1 MTNQF
6 KKGGKLK
13 NKLQHNAAYLLH
25 TIIEMLHTG
34 FCYYNWLYQTENSV
48 MGEFS
53 HERSI

>member
-34 FCYYNWLYQTENSV
+34 FCYNTTNCKSKNVYAA
-48 MGEFS
+48 F
-53 HERSI
+53 

>member
-1 MTNQF
+1 MINQF

-34 FCYYNWLYQTENSV
+34 FCCYNWLYQTENSV